1 MREITKS
8 LEELTDSREVL
19 ESRPHPFVPIF
30 ITVLVLLL
38 TAALTWS
45 YFGEIDNLAKATG
58 VVRPNEKV
66 ITVQAP
72 IYGKVRDLSFKQ
84 GQHVQEGDV
93 LFAFNQEDVQ
103 KDLENR
109 QLELKKLHKEID
121 LLVKY
126 KESIIQTTNLFNPED
141 ERNQHYYDLVEQ
153 YIVYYQSLQKDI
165 EVTKLSFSSKIN
177 EVENSKETIDVNLEE
192 NKRNQE
198 KVTRDFE
205 LEKANL
211 ENDIQKMAVELE
223 REELLKT
230 SIETNELA
238 LPDSDVKRVSIF
250 NAYQTR
256 LKSLKFTS
264 DTFKATYEK
273 SQELGDRFVPAAQL
287 AKEKEQYEA
296 SLLEIEGFINDN
308 VQTVS
313 QNINN
318 LNSQLEQQKQTLEK
332 LNKTADLQSH
342 NQGLIVQKQHLTEQ
356 KQDLKEQEGT
366 QIQTGEK
373 NLEKFKA
380 DKLVEINMLLEEQ
393 KSKKT
398 ILSENI
404 DQLKLSQDKGFI
416 KAPVSGSVNIL
427 KDISAGE
434 IVQAG
439 ENILSIIPDD
449 ESKYKMVVVVPNHE
463 IGKIAVGDDVNFH
476 ITAFPKQS
484 YGHLTGKIT
493 SISSDS
499 VITNEGASFYNVEA
513 SIVNKPLVNKK
524 GEQGEVRVGMTAE
537 VFVITESKKILH
549 YLLEKINLRD

>member
-66 ITVQAP
+66 VTVQAP
-72 IYGKVRDLSFKQ
+72 IYGKVRELTFRQ

-93 LFAFNQEDVQ
+93 LFTFSQEDVQ

-109 QLELKKLHKEID
+109 QLELKKLQKEID

-126 KESIIQTTNLFNPED
+126 KDSILQTTNLFTQED
-141 ERNQHYYDLVEQ
+141 EKSKYYYDLVEQ

-165 EVTKLSFSSKIN
+165 ETTKQSYSSKIN
-177 EVENSKETIDVNLEE
+177 EVQNSKESIDVNLEE

-198 KVTRDFE
+198 KITRDFE
-205 LEKANL
+205 LEKTNL
-211 ENDIQKMAVELE
+211 ENDIQKIVLELE
-223 REELLKT
+223 GEELLKT
-230 SIETNELA
+230 SIETNKLA
-238 LPDSDVKRVSIF
+238 LPDSDMKRVTLF
-250 NAYQTR
+250 NSYQTR
-256 LKSLKFTS
+256 LKSLEFNS
-264 DTFKATYEK
+264 DNYKATYERSK
-273 SQELGDRFVPAAQL
+273 ELGERFVPAAQL

-296 SLLEIEGFINDN
+296 SLLEIESFKNDN
-308 VQTVS
+308 LQTVS
-313 QNINN
+313 QNISN
-318 LNSQLEQQKQTLEK
+318 LNSQLQQQKVALEK

-342 NQGLIVQKQHLTEQ
+342 NEGLIVQKEHLTEQ
-356 KQDLKEQEGT
+356 QQDLKEQEGT
-366 QIQTGEK
+366 QIQTGQI

-380 DKLVEINMLLEEQ
+380 DKLVEVNMLIEEQ
-393 KSKKT
+393 NSKKT

-404 DQLKLSQDKGFI
+404 DQLKLSQDKGVI
-416 KAPVSGSVNIL
+416 KAPTSGSVNIL
-427 KDISAGE
+427 KDINAGE

-439 ENILSIIPDD
+439 ENILSIIPDN
-449 ESKYKMVVVVPNHE
+449 ESKYKMVVAVPNHE

-513 SIVNKPLVNKK
+513 SIMNKPLVNKK

-537 VFVITESKKILH
+537 VFVITESKKVLH